1 MKHRALIIR
10 LFLFVTTV
18 LGLTSCQTGLTG
30 KPDSQFMLGNTPV
43 GIQNIAT
50 HRDVPWQLVW
60 GPDNHIWFTEQGGTV
75 SRLDPE
81 TGKISRLLTIDGVL
95 RDRTSGLLGMTVHPD
110 LQNQPYVFLNYS
122 GEKEDKT
129 RFSRV
134 VRYTYDRDTLI
145 DSLVILEYPGWKG
158 HFGARVLIAPDGK
171 LMVATGDG
179 AQFENA
185 QDVGSSNGKVL
196 RYNVDGTI
204 PDDNPFSG
212 SPVWAWGL
220 RNPQGLV
227 YAEGKLYNSDHG
239 DAVDDEVNLIHKGGN
254 YGWPFVEGYADTE
267 KEKLFTA
274 DSVIVPP
281 LRSWTPTVAPAG
293 MAYYA
298 SDKIP
303 ELKGNLLLTTLKG
316 NSVHA
321 LKLDASGDSIVTDV
335 NYFQQV
341 FGRLRSVCVSPDGD
355 IYISTSNRDWNP
367 NGFAEENDD
376 RILRIYALESKYVN
390 KQAPNAVVE
399 RAGKDV
405 VSRGEELYVNYCASC
420 HKTNGRG
427 IEGTFPALNRS
438 PLVTGDPDSLIRLV
452 LTGKNDMP
460 QFSFI
465 EDKDLAVI
473 LTYIRKRFGPQAS
486 PVAESAIQAQRVK
499 E

>member
-1 MKHRALIIR
+1 MSFARFFSLIGA
-10 LFLFVTTV
+10 V
-18 LGLTSCQTGLTG
+18 LVLVGCRSGLNDQ
-30 KPDSQFMLGNTPV
+30 PDAQFILGNTPV
-43 GIQNIAT
+43 GVQYIAT
-50 HRDVPWQLVW
+50 NLDVPWQLVW

-81 TGKISRLLTIDGVL
+81 TGKITRLLTIEGVL

-110 LQNQPYVFLNYS
+110 LANQPYVFLNYS
-122 GEKEDKT
+122 GEKEDKS

-134 VRYTYDRDTLI
+134 VRYTYERDTLV
-145 DSLVILEYPGWKG
+145 DSLMILEYPAWKG

-185 QDVGSSNGKVL
+185 QNVASPNGKIL
-196 RYNVDGTI
+196 RYNIDGSI
-204 PDDNPFSG
+204 PDDNLFPG

-227 YAEGKLYNSDHG
+227 YADGKLYNSDHG
-239 DAVDDEVNLIHKGGN
+239 DAVDDEVNLIRKGGN
-254 YGWPFVEGYADTE
+254 YGWPYVEGYADTD

-281 LRSWTPTVAPAG
+281 LRSWTPTIAPAG
-293 MAYYA
+293 MAYYS

-321 LKLDASGDSIVTDV
+321 LKLDTRGDSIVADL

-341 FGRLRSVCVSPDGD
+341 YGRLRSVCVSPDGD
-355 IYISTSNRDWNP
+355 VYISTSNRDWNP

-376 RILRIYALESKYVN
+376 RILRVYALEGKYVD
-390 KQAPNAVVE
+390 KQAPNAIVE
-399 RAGKDV
+399 RKGADV
-405 VSRGEELYVNYCASC
+405 VSKGEELYVSYCASC
-420 HKTNGRG
+420 HKTNGTG
-427 IEGTFPALNRS
+427 IAGTFPALNRS
-438 PLVTGDPDSLIRLV
+438 PIVTGDPESLIHLV
-452 LTGKNDMP
+452 LNGKNEMP

-486 PVAESAIQAQRVK
+486 PVTAPAIQAQRA
-499 E
+499 EE